1 MNEKEIIQNI
11 KKSVKK
17 TDPTADVYLF
27 GSRAKGN
34 PHEQSDWDIL
44 ILVDRLKITNEI
56 EDRIRDGLYPIELES
71 GQIISAFLYPK
82 KYWETELKFSPLYK
96 TISEEGIQL

>member
-17 TDPTADVYLF
+17 TDPTAEVYLF

-44 ILVDRLKITNEI
+44 ILVDRLKITNET
-56 EDRIRDGLYPIELES
+56 RYTKP
-71 GQIISAFLYPK
+71 FLK
-82 KYWETELKFSPLYK
+82 KVFNYEYWK
-96 TISEEGIQL
+96 